1 MLVLHPDGATV
12 LLKHIEDENGT
23 LRCNSVFVLVEKP
36 DCKKKYYLF
45 FFFFL
50 ILFLL
55 TKSWMEW
62 MMRKDG

>member
-36 DCKKKYYLF
+36 DCKKILSF
-45 FFFFL
+45 FFFFSNL
-50 ILFLL
+50 VFI
-55 TKSWMEW
+55 
-62 MMRKDG
+62 D

>member
-45 FFFFL
+45 FFFFSNL
-50 ILFLL
+50 VFI
-55 TKSWMEW
+55 
-62 MMRKDG
+62 D